1 MSLNEIVLWAL
12 TGLMTLLCT
21 SYGWFI
27 TNTLAKIDENQ
38 TRLFESVT
46 ALAKELAKLQGE
58 HEAAMRFQ
66 EKELK
71 RPGNG

>member
-1 MSLNEIVLWAL
+1 
-12 TGLMTLLCT
+12 MTLLMS

-38 TRLFESVT
+38 TRLFDSVT

-58 HEAAMRFQ
+58 HEAAKMYR
-66 EKELK
+66 KE
-71 RPGNG
+71 